1 MTMLK
6 NPLQIRLEK
15 LEPWQQITFMACLCE
30 RMYPNYAMFCDN
42 IEFAPSRIYR
52 DILDSVWELL
62 TVKNAKVNFERQLE
76 KLEEMIP
83 SSEDFDFYG
92 VYPAIDACEALAT
105 LLHGL
110 LDRDELQASMQK
122 VSQISVM
129 TVAQLEEA
137 ETGIEVTNDNQKEI
151 EAICAEWD
159 VQWAIFRPLR
169 EAEERDIDLI
179 KDLRQEL
186 RDEAVSNIGVT
197 LQDFHGETLS

>member
-1 MTMLK
+1 MLQ
-6 NPLQIRLEK
+6 NPLQVRLEK
-15 LEPWQQITFMACLCE
+15 FEPWQQITFMACLCE
-30 RMYPNYAMFCDN
+30 RMYPNYAMFCEN
-42 IEFAPSRIYR
+42 TEFAEARIYR

-76 KLEEMIP
+76 KLEEIIP
-83 SSEDFDFYG
+83 SSEEFDFYG
-92 VYPAIDACEALAT
+92 VYPAIDACVGLST

-110 LDRDELQASMQK
+110 LDRDDLYESMQK
-122 VSQISVM
+122 VSQQSVV

-137 ETGIEVTNDNQKEI
+137 QTGEEVTNDTQKSN
-151 EAICAEWD
+151 EAVCAEWD

-169 EAEERDIDLI
+169 EAVERDIDLI

-197 LQDFHGETLS
+197 L